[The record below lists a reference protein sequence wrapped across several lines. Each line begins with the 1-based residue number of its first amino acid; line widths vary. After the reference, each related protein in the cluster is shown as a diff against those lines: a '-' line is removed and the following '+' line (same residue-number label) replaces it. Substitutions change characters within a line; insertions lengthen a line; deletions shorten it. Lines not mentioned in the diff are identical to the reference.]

1 MKEWLAARTPRER
14 QILMIGGALLAVL
27 ILYGAVLRPFHN
39 RLATLH
45 RTVDEQ
51 RALLHWMHG
60 AAGQIHA
67 LRGSGGPRDTGQP
80 ILSLVDQTARQE
92 QLGSA
97 VKRLEPDSSGGV
109 RVWLEQAPFDQVIE
123 WLGKLEREHGLRLE
137 SITVESTG
145 VPGQVSGRAVL
156 QGGG

>member
-14 QILMIGGALLAVL
+14 QILIIGAALLAVL
-27 ILYGAVLRPFHN
+27 LLYGVVLRPFHN
-39 RLATLH
+39 RLATLRH
-45 RTVDEQ
+45 NVDEQ

-60 AAGQIHA
+60 AAGQIQA
-67 LRGSGGPRDTGQP
+67 LRGSAGNRVSGQP

-92 QLGSA
+92 QLGNA

-109 RVWLEQAPFDQVIE
+109 RVWLEQAPFDQVVQ
-123 WLGKLEREHGLRLE
+123 WLGKLERDHGLQLE